1 MYPAVSAHLVAL
13 LANKKGSMT
22 SVKAAR
28 VLVGRA
34 HIGINIGGTFREG
47 GLMLQSYRV
56 NLAFT
61 SLIVLY
67 SSHDALC
74 PSGDKLI
81 GKIGQRKICKCN
93 VEIALLCEST
103 ISRIANQRF
112 KGARLR
118 QPLGTM

>member
-1 MYPAVSAHLVAL
+1 
-13 LANKKGSMT
+13 MT

-34 HIGINIGGTFREG
+34 HICINIVSTFREG

-67 SSHDALC
+67 SRHERIV
-74 PSGDKLI
+74 PI
-81 GKIGQRKICKCN
+81 GR
-93 VEIALLCEST
+93 
-103 ISRIANQRF
+103 
-112 KGARLR
+112 
-118 QPLGTM
+118 